1 MTVAEL
7 VKSFMNSEMPDEQVW
22 EKTQSICAIYGIEP
36 SSLDEANAQFIAGEI
51 DKENASLAISHNSS
65 GLAVAEDNGK
75 KNGKKPIITDN
86 SQQAQTLK
94 PAVIGLR
101 NAIETEVAGLSNAF
115 DSEFTKQEKTA
126 AKKIT
131 QRAKQ
136 FAPNVVTYVAEEL
149 EGYKA
154 DSEIFHGQIT
164 GIIEEAFSGFL
175 DN

>member
-36 SSLDEANAQFIAGEI
+36 SSLDEANAQFIASEI
-51 DKENASLAISHNSS
+51 DKENADLAVSGNSG
-65 GLAVAEDNGK
+65 GLAVTEGK
-75 KNGKKPIITDN
+75 KKGKNKPIATDN

-101 NAIETEVAGLSNAF
+101 NAIESEVAGLSYAF
-115 DSEFTKQEKTA
+115 DSEFTRHERRA
-126 AKKIT
+126 AQQIT

-149 EGYKA
+149 EGYRK